1 MDRTEKE
8 KLECISMAFEA
19 MRFEEL
25 LKKVSTDDTER
36 QSKRER
42 HDKLNTKR
50 NISRNQAV

>member
-1 MDRTEKE
+1 MRSKSRNR
-8 KLECISMAFEA
+8 KSMAFEA

-42 HDKLNTKR
+42 DM
-50 NISRNQAV
+50 IS